1 MNIRRHENSSRGNRI
16 NNPKRSREKFEVKFS
31 RTWKILQFLM
41 QIVYNL
47 YRASFVILTNT
58 NMALILSCSNPA
70 IFSRGSPPVRNRH
83 IVLLICGGIKHHSV
97 RRTSPHFFP
106 ARLLHIESWIFIS
119 KVRWESSICKKWTA
133 DFVRVFPLPGSKFQP
148 WLEPRINFDKIILLP
163 LPLTNEYLS
172 TLPRSM
178 PDVILKWI
186 RYKIKKIVI
195 NK

>member
-1 MNIRRHENSSRGNRI
+1 MKDSSVSYADCVQFIQGQFCNSNEHKHGI
-16 NNPKRSREKFEVKFS
+16 NSF
-31 RTWKILQFLM
+31 M
-41 QIVYNL
+41 QQPSHFFPRL
-47 YRASFVILTNT
+47 
-58 NMALILSCSNPA
+58 
-70 IFSRGSPPVRNRH
+70 PPGNRH

-148 WLEPRINFDKIILLP
+148 WLEPRINFDKVILLP

-178 PDVILKWI
+178 PDVISKWI